1 MEKKIHIQI
10 ENIKNPPE
18 KMRLMYEAVSELL
31 EERKEIMSIKVS
43 DITAKAGIGKGTAYE
58 YFSSKEELIA
68 HAFVY
73 EYAIKIQKLS
83 QSAFEPEHFRER
95 CYRVMDWLKDNKA
108 YNQMFRQLLMISYS
122 AEIVPI
128 GDEAAFEQ
136 ELGCRPGEIGYEAH
150 NYIYHLIDMF
160 MEDAYK
166 EGAIRE
172 TDIGKRSL
180 AFLSSMVEYA
190 FVIMGPSEWRYSQ
203 LGDDKLREFVY
214 ESMVRALN

>member
-1 MEKKIHIQI
+1 
-10 ENIKNPPE
+10 
-18 KMRLMYEAVSELL
+18 MRLMYEAVSELL

-83 QSAFEPEHFRER
+83 QSAFEPQHFQDR
-95 CYRVMDWLKDNKA
+95 CYRVMDWLMDNKA
-108 YNQMFRQLLMISYS
+108 YNQMFRQLLMTNYS
-122 AEIVPI
+122 AEIIPV
-128 GDEAAFEQ
+128 GEDTFDREA
-136 ELGCRPGEIGYEAH
+136 GCRPGEIGYEAH
-150 NYIYHLIDMF
+150 NYIYHLIDQF
-160 MEDAYK
+160 MEDAYN

-180 AFLSSMVEYA
+180 AFLSAMVEYA
-190 FVIMGPSEWRYSQ
+190 FVIMGPSEWRYSH
-203 LGDDKLREFVY
+203 LEDEKLREFVY